1 MEVASDQ
8 LKSKGWGWAPSQAPG
23 RPQAA
28 AELSD
33 LHTHRFF
40 SVATRLQV
48 GEVNCPT
55 LLTSSSGCHGNQHHT
70 QLATPV
76 NLVTCAWMN
85 KQVWIP
91 YNLLCKLPG
100 VSAMAPEVR

>member
-1 MEVASDQ
+1 MGSISGSGKTPGCGRAKQ
-8 LKSKGWGWAPSQAPG
+8 PAHSQVLLCGA
-23 RPQAA
+23 
-28 AELSD
+28 
-33 LHTHRFF
+33 
-40 SVATRLQV
+40 RLQV

-100 VSAMAPEVR
+100 VPAMAPEVR